1 MLENQREQIVKKI
14 LDLKLKRQTTEIKLE
29 IQRLQQLLEEED

>member
-29 IQRLQQLLEEED
+29 IQRLQQLLEGED

>member
-1 MLENQREQIVKKI
+1 MLDNQRQQILKKI